1 MQNVNDFSNL
11 EEAIFYKE
19 KFDAL
24 HEITR
29 SYEAKKMPKDMY
41 QEQVRALLA
50 KDFNG
55 VNFTQSRMVD
65 TRKSK

>member
-1 MQNVNDFSNL
+1 M

-29 SYEAKKMPKDMY
+29 NYEAKKMPKDMY

-55 VNFTQSRMVD
+55 VSVTQSRMV
-65 TRKSK
+65 